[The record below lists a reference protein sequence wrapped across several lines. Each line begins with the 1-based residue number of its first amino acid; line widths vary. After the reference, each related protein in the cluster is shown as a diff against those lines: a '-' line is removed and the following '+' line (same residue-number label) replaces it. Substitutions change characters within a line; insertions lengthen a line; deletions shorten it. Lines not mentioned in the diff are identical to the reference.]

1 MTSATWPADERST
14 VRALAKRY
22 MRDAMLVHSGLDLS
36 VRFPSIE
43 IFFLQNKF
51 NFFS

>member
-22 MRDAMLVHSGLDLS
+22 MCDAMLVHSGLDLS
-36 VRFPSIE
+36 VRFSLSL
-43 IFFLQNKF
+43 IFNTFLIDVH
-51 NFFS
+51 